1 MKQSYHSN
9 ALTNLQIRNLLS
21 KSKLSSKELS
31 KLYDISVKTVK
42 KWQNREQLIDKSS
55 RPDNISYS
63 LTDLEQLIAV
73 NLRVLSDGR

>member
-42 KWQNREQLIDKSS
+42 KWQNREQLINKSS